1 VSRAIV
7 WERRAANELK
17 DLARGDPAM
26 GRRIIRGVERL
37 AATGLGDVRRLA
49 GEDSLRLRV
58 GDWRVI
64 FTYDAE
70 GASIIV
76 LRVLPRGRAY
86 RR

>member
-1 VSRAIV
+1 VSYAII
-7 WERRAANELK
+7 WERRAADELTA
-17 DLARGDPAM
+17 LARGNPSM
-26 GRRIIRGVERL
+26 GRRVTRAIERF
-37 AATGLGDVRRLA
+37 AATGLGDVRRLS

-64 FTYDAE
+64 FTHDADRT
-70 GASIIV
+70 SIIV